1 MLIKIQNGK
10 EDYMEFLI
18 GIFVG
23 ALLYYAFAE
32 RKKPSGVFTIDLSDP
47 MIDDICEL
55 TMYEGLNE
63 ISMKKRIILDVKTI
77 MENSPK

>member
-1 MLIKIQNGK
+1 
-10 EDYMEFLI
+10 MEFLI

-23 ALLYYAFAE
+23 ALLYYAFVE

-47 MIDDICEL
+47 MVDDICGL

-63 ISMKKRIILDVKTI
+63 ISTKKRIILDVKTI

>member
-1 MLIKIQNGK
+1 
-10 EDYMEFLI
+10 MEFLI

-32 RKKPSGVFTIDLSDP
+32 RKKSSGVFTIDLSDP
-47 MIDDICEL
+47 MVDDICGL

>member
-1 MLIKIQNGK
+1 
-10 EDYMEFLI
+10 MEFLI

-23 ALLYYAFAE
+23 ALLYYAFVE
-32 RKKPSGVFTIDLSDP
+32 RKKSSGVFTIDLSDP
-47 MIDDICEL
+47 MVDDICGL

>member
-1 MLIKIQNGK
+1 
-10 EDYMEFLI
+10 MEFLI
-18 GIFVG
+18 GILVG
-23 ALLYYAFAE
+23 ALLYCAFAE

-47 MIDDICEL
+47 MVDDICGL